1 MKRLKPWGC
10 GNRGRYGDAMRTDP
24 IDNGGLFIGRRPGTR
39 PIKYRSLPEYRS
51 PLRQRADRLLAALI
65 VGVMVFV
72 CLLFWGPLPIAW
84 MWVGSHV
91 QDWSGSPTLG
101 IVSSFLGLL
110 ANLLVALMV
119 MRRLDL
125 FWILVRRAGGLDQR
139 AGMIERVFGLC
150 ASVGTV
156 LFFGWLFVFAGP
168 DPLAPLR

>member
-1 MKRLKPWGC
+1 
-10 GNRGRYGDAMRTDP
+10 MRTDP

-39 PIKYRSLPEYRS
+39 PIKYQSLPQYGS
-51 PLRQRADRLLAALI
+51 PLRQRADRLLAVLI
-65 VGVMVFV
+65 LGAMVSL

-84 MWVGSHV
+84 MWVGSQV
-91 QDWSGSPTLG
+91 QDWTGSPTLG

-125 FWILVRRAGGLDQR
+125 LWILVRRAAGLDQR
-139 AGMIERVFGLC
+139 EGMIGRVFGAC
-150 ASVGTV
+150 ATVGTV

>member
-1 MKRLKPWGC
+1 V
-10 GNRGRYGDAMRTDP
+10 RTDP

-39 PIKYRSLPEYRS
+39 PIKYRAVPEYGS
-51 PLRQRADRLLAALI
+51 PTRQRADRLLAALI
-65 VGVMVFV
+65 VGVMVLV

-91 QDWSGSPTLG
+91 QDWTGSAILG

-119 MRRLDL
+119 LRRLDL
-125 FWILVRRAGGLDQR
+125 FWILARRAGGVDQR
-139 AGMIERVFGLC
+139 EGMIGRVFGLC

-156 LFFGWLFVFAGP
+156 LFFSWLLVFAGP

>member
-156 LFFGWLFVFAGP
+156 LFFSWLFVFAGP